1 MEKEFIIDPKFV
13 CMQGEYDQRGE
24 LCSRVTEGKINF
36 LVDQSPVEIID
47 ATLKYI
53 GFDLK
58 GAKSG
63 ARAILGNVKMCPIM
77 VHSALNICLF
87 PHKSS
92 TNHDA
97 IWFNV
102 DHIVQT
108 RRLGKKT
115 QVDLS
120 NGVSMIIDSTITAFN
135 AKITI
140 AKQLKDITGKR
151 NQPPMKGLNKNRKF
165 FGERKGV
172 IRYRN

>member
-1 MEKEFIIDPKFV
+1 
-13 CMQGEYDQRGE
+13 
-24 LCSRVTEGKINF
+24 
-36 LVDQSPVEIID
+36 
-47 ATLKYI
+47 
-53 GFDLK
+53 
-58 GAKSG
+58 
-63 ARAILGNVKMCPIM
+63 MCPIM
-77 VHSALNICLF
+77 VHSALNIRLF

-108 RRLGKKT
+108 RGLGKKT

-120 NGVSMIIDSTITAFN
+120 NEVTMIIDSTITAFN

-151 NQPPMKGLNKNRKF
+151 NEPHMKCMNKNRKF
-165 FGERKGV
+165 FGERKSV

>member
-1 MEKEFIIDPKFV
+1 
-13 CMQGEYDQRGE
+13 
-24 LCSRVTEGKINF
+24 
-36 LVDQSPVEIID
+36 
-47 ATLKYI
+47 
-53 GFDLK
+53 
-58 GAKSG
+58 
-63 ARAILGNVKMCPIM
+63 MCPIM

-151 NQPPMKGLNKNRKF
+151 NEPPMKGLIKIASFLGSGRARFVTVIERSLVLWSRKPS
-165 FGERKGV
+165 

>member
-1 MEKEFIIDPKFV
+1 MRLLVVVTEYIINQKFV
-13 CMQGEYDQRGE
+13 CMVGEYDQRGK
-24 LCSRVTEGKINF
+24 LCSRVTEGKIDF
-36 LVDQSPVEIID
+36 LVDQSPEEIID

-77 VHSALNICLF
+77 VYPAHNICLF

-102 DHIVQT
+102 DHIEQT

-120 NGVSMIIDSTITAFN
+120 NGVTMIIDSMITAFN
-135 AKITI
+135 AKIAI

-151 NQPPMKGLNKNRKF
+151 NQFDR
-165 FGERKGV
+165 
-172 IRYRN
+172 